1 MEEEE
6 EEEAEEEVEEV
17 EEEEEEE
24 EEEEVEEEETLLE
37 GAEEVESL
45 AAGAEE
51 VPAVEEAHR
60 YRRMRLGRWRRHT
73 GCKKMRVG
81 RRRGDRKC
89 PLNEAHRPH
98 VRGVRAA
105 LGTNFIRV
113 GAIGKAWR
121 GENGR
126 VRSSRTPIHIRA
138 VRIQHNQCAT

>member
-1 MEEEE
+1 
-6 EEEAEEEVEEV
+6 V

-24 EEEEVEEEETLLE
+24 EEEEVEEEEEETLLE
-37 GAEEVESL
+37 GAEEVQ
-45 AAGAEE
+45 
-51 VPAVEEAHR
+51 R
-60 YRRMRLGRWRRHT
+60 
-73 GCKKMRVG
+73 
-81 RRRGDRKC
+81 
-89 PLNEAHRPH
+89 H

-126 VRSSRTPIHIRA
+126 VRSSRTPIHIRP